1 MRFPAGGSCARQQWH
16 GNKVTQIVVGKTG
29 LRYVT
34 SVRSAQSFKP
44 HLLDAVERL
53 FIQELTICEFIY
65 GILEKRLQIARD
77 LNGEPASVQLKALV
91 EMLEILSDF
100 GATPAQSAKS
110 SKKLF
115 ISSMENVPFKN
126 QKTMR
131 LSKPIS

>member
-1 MRFPAGGSCARQQWH
+1 MV
-16 GNKVTQIVVGKTG
+16 GNTC

-65 GILEKRLQIARD
+65 GILEKRLQISID

-91 EMLEILSDF
+91 EMLEIPFRFRSN
-100 GATPAQSAKS
+100 ACTV
-110 SKKLF
+110 SKVFEEAAHLF
-115 ISSMENVPFKN
+115 DGERAF
-126 QKTMR
+126 
-131 LSKPIS
+131 